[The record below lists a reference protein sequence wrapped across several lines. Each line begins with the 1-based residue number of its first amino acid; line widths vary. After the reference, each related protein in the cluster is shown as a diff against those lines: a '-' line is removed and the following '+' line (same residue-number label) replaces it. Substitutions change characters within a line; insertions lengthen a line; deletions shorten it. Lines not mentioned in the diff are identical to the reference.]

1 MQAARKKLGLIVN
14 PIAGMGGR
22 VGLKGTNG
30 RDTLKRAISLGA
42 KPVSPGRA
50 VEALKKLSPLR
61 GEIQLITYPREMGE
75 DEAREAGFFPEVMG
89 KITPGQTTAEDT
101 VKAAREMR
109 EKGVD
114 LILAAGGD
122 GTMGDIIG
130 AVGTSVP
137 ILGIPA
143 GVKLHSACFANT
155 PEAAGMIAARFLRE
169 GLPLRE
175 VEVMDIDE
183 DSYRE
188 GRLSAR
194 LKGFALTPYEPT
206 MVQST
211 KEGSSGLDLADQRAI
226 ARWVFELM
234 EPDCT
239 YILGP
244 GTTTR
249 AVAEELGIKNSTLLG
264 VDIVKNYKLVARDV
278 NEEQILREI
287 EGKKAVIIVSP
298 IGRQGFIF
306 GRGNQQISPRV
317 IELVG
322 KENIWVLATPQ
333 KLKLTPVL
341 KVDTGDSDLD
351 RRLRGYFRVI
361 TGYREMRM
369 VKVE

>member
-1 MQAARKKLGLIVN
+1 MRDLRKKVGLIVN

-22 VGLKGTNG
+22 VGLKGTDG
-30 RDTLKRAISLGA
+30 KDVVKKAISLGA

-50 VEALKKLSPLR
+50 VEALKKLLPLKD
-61 GEIQLITYPREMGE
+61 EILLITYPCEMGE
-75 DEAREAGFFPEVMG
+75 LEAKEAGFSPEVIG
-89 KITPGQTTAEDT
+89 SITSGQTTAEDT
-101 VKAAREMR
+101 VRAAREMAG
-109 EKGVD
+109 KGVD
-114 LILAAGGD
+114 LILAVGGD
-122 GTMGDIIG
+122 GTMGDIIS

-137 ILGIPA
+137 ILGVPA

-155 PEAAGMIAARFLRE
+155 PEAAGLIAARFLKE

-183 DSYRE
+183 DSYRA

-194 LKGFALTPYEPT
+194 LKGFAITPYEPV
-206 MVQST
+206 MMQST
-211 KEGSSGLDLADQRAI
+211 KEGSSGFDFADQKAI

-234 EPDCT
+234 EPDCV

-249 AVAEELGIKNSTLLG
+249 AVAEELGIKDSTLLG
-264 VDIVKNYKLVARDV
+264 VDLIRNYKLIARDV

-287 EGKKAVIIVSP
+287 EGKRAGIIVSP

-317 IELVG
+317 IKLVG
-322 KENIWVLATPQ
+322 KDNIWVLATPH

-341 KVDTGDSDLD
+341 KVDTGDRELD
-351 RRLRGYFRVI
+351 QKLRGYIRVI